1 MHDLKNNTKIGTV
14 LVPLLRTADANGTGF
29 DRKDFPAVSLLFI
42 IGASGDTINTTNK
55 IACLFEESDDNSTFT
70 TVAAADLIGTLPVID
85 TVGEL
90 SQTYQVGYKGAKRY
104 VRGGF
109 DYSGTHS
116 VGTSNAIIALGGNP
130 RNAPVT

>member
-1 MHDLKNNTKIGTV
+1 MHDLKNNLKLGTV

-29 DRKDFPAVSLLFI
+29 DRKDYPAVSLVFYF
-42 IGASGDTINTTNK
+42 GASGDTINTTNK

-70 TVAAADLIGTLPVID
+70 TVATTDLIGTLPVID

-90 SQTYQVGYKGAKRY
+90 SQSYQVGYKGSKRY
-104 VRGGF
+104 IRGGL

-116 VGTSNAIIALGGNP
+116 VGTTNAILALGANP
-130 RNAPVT
+130 RNVPVT